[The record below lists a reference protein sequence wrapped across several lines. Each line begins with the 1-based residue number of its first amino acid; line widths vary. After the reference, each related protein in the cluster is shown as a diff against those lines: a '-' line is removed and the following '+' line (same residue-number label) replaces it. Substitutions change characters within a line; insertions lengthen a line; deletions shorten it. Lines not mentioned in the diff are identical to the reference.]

1 MAHENDYILSTD
13 GKLYHAW
20 GVSKGWQKKDAKYIS
35 REWKNGRWV
44 YTYPEDKN
52 SLANRTKAALQNV
65 KKNVRTQFNTATKPI
80 QNKTGITAAKNY
92 KTASAK
98 AAASNST
105 STRSDATMK
114 EKHEAKKALLNT
126 PIGKLQNAVG
136 TTKRQIDKGAGKVK
150 DWFGVDEKQ
159 ALDSATKRLNSA
171 KGKEALAT
179 RNFNTTKSKGLA
191 TNQHALDAGRAKLDA
206 KNAEENWHNAN
217 AEFRK
222 TPLGKLT
229 TAAEVGSYWLKQITD
244 GVEDYIDDR
253 RAKKAAAEYAER
265 KAANKAKASASGKR
279 QAVAESDSVDDEAAA
294 ETKRIEEARRKAEN
308 KAKASES
315 GKHQSSTPDGD
326 DYDDYR
332 KAENKAK
339 ASASGKRQS
348 SAASNN
354 DAEMDAERRAEEER
368 RKLINKG
375 KAAAS
380 GQRQSSAASENVSAA
395 DADRKAESARRSE
408 ADSKELEKIYKKLS
422 KNDYNI
428 DSLTEEEAR
437 TFLRLKDK
445 H

>member
-279 QAVAESDSVDDEAAA
+279 Q
-294 ETKRIEEARRKAEN
+294 
-308 KAKASES
+308 
-315 GKHQSSTPDGD
+315 
-326 DYDDYR
+326 
-332 KAENKAK
+332 
-339 ASASGKRQS
+339 S

>member
-1 MAHENDYILSTD
+1 MEHENDYILSTD

-20 GVSKGWQKKDAKYIS
+20 GVSKGWKKPDAKYIK

-52 SLANRTKAALQNV
+52 SLAYKTKTTLQAV
-65 KKNVRTQFNTATKPI
+65 KTQAKYKFNTATKGI

-92 KTASAK
+92 KSASEKASA
-98 AAASNST
+98 ANST

-114 EKHEAKKALLNT
+114 AKHEAKKALLNT

-136 TTKRQIDKGAGKVK
+136 NTKRQIERGAGKVK

-159 ALDSATKRLNSA
+159 HLDSATKRLNSA
-171 KGKEALAT
+171 KGAESLAT
-179 RNFNTTKSKGLA
+179 RNYNNVKSKGLA
-191 TNQHALDAGRAKLDA
+191 NNQHVLAVGRAKLDA

-229 TAAEVGSYWLKQITD
+229 TAAEVGSYWMKQFMG
-244 GVEDYIDDR
+244 GVNDFIDDR
-253 RAKKAAAEYAER
+253 RAKKAAAEDAER
-265 KAANKAKASASGKR
+265 KAENKAKASASGKR
-279 QAVAESDSVDDEAAA
+279 QSSAEIDSIDDQAAA
-294 ETKRIEEARRKAEN
+294 ETKRIEDARRKAEN

-315 GKHQSSTPDGD
+315 GKRQSSTVDGA

-348 SAASNN
+348 SAASGN
-354 DAEMDAERRAEEER
+354 DADMDAERRAEDAR
-368 RKLINKG
+368 RK
-375 KAAAS
+375 AANQAKSSAS
-380 GQRQSSAASENVSAA
+380 GKRQSSAASNNDAAA
-395 DADRKAESARRSE
+395 DADRRDEEVRRKEEDERRKRELIEKGIAARARQSRS
-408 ADSKELEKIYKKLS
+408 Y
-422 KNDYNI
+422 
-428 DSLTEEEAR
+428 
-437 TFLRLKDK
+437 
-445 H
+445 